1 MTHPRPPWVLAC
13 AVCALAGCDR
23 PIPEP
28 AAELLTTEY
37 TIVRSVSFD
46 SIGTDARD
54 VVPGRN
60 GTFWVLTDHEPF
72 LTELDASG
80 RVLRR
85 FGTRGRGPSDLLAPW
100 SLVLDRSDST
110 IWTFDAGRHALLK
123 VESLDKVPVAIPLR
137 VASGPIRDDIRRVSH
152 GDIANVMKIKEG
164 IVAQAFPGELSIG
177 RHLLHVSIVKYANDG
192 ARERAI
198 VDFRATPPDTA
209 GIASARVLVP
219 VPLWIGC
226 SDEAMFVYD
235 GYSGA
240 VEQLALD
247 GSRHTIGRVTPVGV
261 RSTDEDYRAYMI
273 GQLHDEYGS
282 AKSEAEILDLAN
294 TLVKQ
299 ERARVSQIL
308 PAVSRLRCGPR
319 GGVLIQR
326 FNLAHHNVGYSRDW
340 LLLVPPETGPR
351 SLRLPAGF
359 DPRLAI
365 GDTLVGLL
373 QDEAGAVSL
382 AFAVESRDSV
392 AVSPPN
398 QRRSP

>member
-1 MTHPRPPWVLAC
+1 MMHRRRAWILALT
-13 AVCALAGCDR
+13 VCALAACEGAVS
-23 PIPEP
+23 ES
-28 AAELLTTEY
+28 ATELVTTEY
-37 TIVRSVSFD
+37 TIIRSVSFE

-60 GTFWVLTDHEPF
+60 GSFWVLTDHEPF
-72 LTELDASG
+72 LTELDAAG

-100 SLVLDRSDST
+100 SLVIDRSDST
-110 IWTFDAGRHALLK
+110 IWTFDAGRHALLD
-123 VESLDKVPVAIPLR
+123 VESLGKTPISIPLR

-177 RHLLHVSIVKYANDG
+177 RHLLHVSIVKYATDG
-192 ARERAI
+192 TRERAI
-198 VDFRATPPDTA
+198 MDFRATPPDTT

-226 SDEAMFVYD
+226 GEAAMFLYD

-240 VEQLALD
+240 IEQLALD
-247 GSRHTIGRVTPVGV
+247 GSRRTIGHVTPVAV
-261 RSTDEDYRAYMI
+261 RSTDEDYRRYMI
-273 GQLHDEYGS
+273 GQLRDEYGS
-282 AKSEAEILDLAN
+282 AKSETEVLELAN
-294 TLVKQ
+294 QLVKQ
-299 ERARVSQIL
+299 ERARVSPIL

-340 LLLVPPETGPR
+340 LLLVPPESSPR

-373 QDEAGAVSL
+373 QDESGAVAL
-382 AFAVESRDSV
+382 AFAVESRDSA
-392 AVSPPN
+392 AVTSPN